1 MSSGIAHVEVGDP
14 LYASDTNQV
23 LFVSGTGDMAARA
36 LRKPLARPPGS
47 HYEYSSLTSLLL
59 SELIT
64 RQLTDS
70 RDPAVRAT
78 AYRRFAEERLFRPAG
93 ISGAVFDFDGSGTQ
107 VGGSII
113 YMPLKDWGRFGQ
125 LLLTGKG
132 VDGSTVIALDWLAF
146 LRTPS
151 ETDPG
156 YGGHV
161 WLNRPRSAENA
172 RYPALFPGKGS
183 ASAFAAV
190 GHLGQYVIV
199 SPENGLVLVRL
210 GKTQD
215 EALQPVRDA
224 LGEAMGVLGR
234 SSEVD
239 PPLTG

>member
-1 MSSGIAHVEVGDP
+1 
-14 LYASDTNQV
+14 
-23 LFVSGTGDMAARA
+23 
-36 LRKPLARPPGS
+36 
-47 HYEYSSLTSLLL
+47 LL
-59 SELIT
+59 
-64 RQLTDS
+64 
-70 RDPAVRAT
+70 
-78 AYRRFAEERLFRPAG
+78 RPAG

-113 YMPLKDWGRFGQ
+113 YMSLNDWGRFGQ
-125 LLLTGKG
+125 LLLTGRG
-132 VDGSTVIALDWLAF
+132 IDGSMVIAPEWLAF

-151 ETDPG
+151 ATDPG

-199 SPENGLVLVRL
+199 SPDDGLVLVRL

-215 EALQPVRDA
+215 DALQPVRDA
-224 LGEAMGVLGR
+224 LGDAMSALGR
-234 SSEVD
+234 MEAD
-239 PPLTG
+239 PAGPG